1 MRLLKLDMETL
12 LTVVAV
18 LGVGDLVS
26 PLLSLFRRGEGM
38 GLFSLP
44 FLARI
49 RFTRNVFSADI
60 LQQSPL
66 QKTLVNISPTLP
78 EP

>member
-26 PLLSLFRRGEGM
+26 PLLSLFSRGEGM
-38 GLFSLP
+38 GLFSLSG
-44 FLARI
+44 LLHTRI
-49 RFTRNVFSADI
+49 
-60 LQQSPL
+60 
-66 QKTLVNISPTLP
+66 
-78 EP
+78 